1 MFFEPKKVAKT
12 TESLYDNRCET
23 ELQYLGSTRKC
34 LEMTK
39 KNRTTHSN

>member
-12 TESLYDNRCET
+12 TESLFDKRCET
-23 ELQYLGSTRKC
+23 ELQYIGSTHKC

-39 KNRTTHSN
+39 NDRATHSN